1 MNVNIPTVLER
12 TEIFHVGNVGT
23 KCEDLLNLINNHS
36 VKQVLFEN
44 FHILLT
50 GKILLYFSQVKG
62 EK

>member
-23 KCEDLLNLINNHS
+23 KCEDLLNPINNHS